1 MPVDPKNRLNDL
13 DSRQW
18 LPFQKSWFVAS
29 DNLAV
34 EFIRFFTKQRK
45 TDGHPGVVGILA
57 EQEEKFLHAIH
68 SCHRQPLIIDSAPPA
83 ATADYVF
90 IDWRQMQESV
100 SVYNEQG
107 PARLKRIH
115 AAAHALTR
123 GGYLTLLMRNG
134 GDESTLLPFAWHFG
148 LQVAELLKQ
157 KDEKIGCEP
166 PAAPTEALGWQTD
179 QRFFYCLIFQKDD
192 EPSTSLPS
200 FHSLQAFH
208 QSSDSPLWRRARRP
222 AWSVV
227 KPPPREKEVL
237 LHPAKFPETLVA
249 QFIEDFSNPGELVF
263 DPMAGTGSALL
274 AAHRTGRRS
283 AGIELNP
290 SFIDIIRARL
300 QQEDM
305 FSARLA
311 EDVLI
316 CGDATDDHIYS
327 QLPFVID
334 YVVTSPPYWD
344 MLRMKGAETQKKR
357 RGAGLLVF
365 YSNHPNDLGNLSDYD
380 SFLDMLLRAYRL
392 VIARL
397 KPGGF
402 MTVIVKN
409 VKKRGTIYPLA
420 WHLALRL
427 SPEMELRHEQMW
439 CQDDLKLAPY
449 GYRYAWVSNT
459 FHHYCLHFRKP
470 LTANPRSG
478 LVG

>member
-18 LPFQKSWFVAS
+18 LQFQKSWFVAS

-34 EFIRFFTKQRK
+34 EFIRFFTKHRK
-45 TDGHPGVVGILA
+45 PDGQSGVVGILV
-57 EQEEKFLHAIH
+57 EQKEKFLHVIH

-83 ATADYVF
+83 AADCVV
-90 IDWRQMQESV
+90 IDWRQMQDSV

-107 PARLKRIH
+107 PARLRRIH
-115 AAAHALTR
+115 AAAQALTH
-123 GGYLTLLMRNG
+123 GGYLALLMRNG
-134 GDESTLLPFAWHFG
+134 RDESTLLPVAWHFG
-148 LQVAELLKQ
+148 LHVADLLKQ

-166 PAAPTEALGWQTD
+166 PAAPAEALGWQTD
-179 QRFFYCLIFQKDD
+179 QRFFYCLIFQKDH
-192 EPSTSLPS
+192 EPPTTLPT
-200 FHSLQAFH
+200 FRPLQVFH
-208 QSSDSPLWRRARRP
+208 QNSDAAQEARPRRP

-227 KPPPREKEVL
+227 KPPPREKAVL

-249 QFIEDFSNPGELVF
+249 QFIEDFSNPGDLVF
-263 DPMAGTGSALL
+263 DPMAGTGSALV
-274 AAHRTGRRS
+274 AARRIGRRS

-290 SFIDIIRARL
+290 SFIEIIRARL

-305 FSARLA
+305 FGARRA
-311 EDVLI
+311 EDVLL
-316 CGDATDDHIYS
+316 CGDATDDRIYS
-327 QLPFVID
+327 QLPPIID

-365 YSNHPNDLGNLSDYD
+365 YSNHPHDLGNLSDYD

-420 WHLALRL
+420 WHLALGL

-470 LTANPRSG
+470 LTTNPGSG
-478 LVG
+478 LVR